1 MLPCPFVKAWYAL
14 HTKPNSEIRVA
25 RTLRTRGIDAFL
37 PLLPGTRD
45 GPARPLFPTYL
56 FVECDLAT
64 IGADHLK
71 WIPGLRRILSFD
83 GRPAVV
89 PESAIAMINDGLAQ
103 IEAAG
108 GLPSHPFRPGDE
120 VVIDS
125 GPLVG
130 LRGIFQGPTGP
141 AERVHIL
148 LRFLGQVNRT
158 EVSVEVLRP
167 APEAGAARSARRGTR
182 GRGRRINYREST

>member
-1 MLPCPFVKAWYAL
+1 MKSWYAV

-37 PLLPGTRD
+37 PLLPGSQG

-56 FVECDLAT
+56 FVECDFTA
-64 IGADHLK
+64 IGVDQLR

-89 PESAIAMINDGLAQ
+89 PESAIALIHEEMEKID
-103 IEAAG
+103 AAG
-108 GLPSHPFRPGDE
+108 GLPSHPFHPGDE

-125 GPLVG
+125 GPLAG
-130 LRGIFQGPTGP
+130 LRGIFQGPVGP
-141 AERVHIL
+141 SERVHIL

-158 EVSVEVLRP
+158 EVPVEALRP
-167 APEAGAARSARRGTR
+167 APEAGAAHTARRGTR
-182 GRGRRINYREST
+182 GRGRRINYREPT